1 MYSVRWNGANKSQ
14 EKIKHTKIEVR
25 LEKASV
31 VIERNETIAL
41 GMEWSSFQ
49 LLIAKAELCYN
60 CKPCKVALC
69 MASSRSCG
77 MEYCLGIVK

>member
-1 MYSVRWNGANKSQ
+1 MYSVRWNGANKTQ
-14 EKIKHTKIEVR
+14 EKIKHTKILVR

-41 GMEWSSFQ
+41 GMEWSSFR

-69 MASSRSCG
+69 DG
-77 MEYCLGIVK
+77 K

>member
-1 MYSVRWNGANKSQ
+1 MLHFFILIVIIKMYSVRWIGANKSQ

-41 GMEWSSFQ
+41 GMEWSSFR
-49 LLIAKAELCYN
+49 LLIVMAELCYN
-60 CKPCKVALC
+60 CKPCKVALWD
-69 MASSRSCG
+69 G
-77 MEYCLGIVK
+77 K